1 MRSFFPFIVLKH
13 TVQRFVQDRCNT
25 EGRALSFI
33 TLMSLVPLIV
43 ATAFYLKHL
52 SFIPTMQQRFS
63 EFLSSYFLP
72 ETTQTITVYMD
83 SVIDS
88 SNTVGI
94 VGILSALVISYLL
107 LFTFSRTVNRIWR
120 RGTRP
125 TFLRTTVKFVI
136 LILCVPGIIA
146 VTAVLN
152 RAFLVAR
159 LSVAIGSGII
169 DNARLTQTISLLLH
183 WFLLTLVLGL
193 IPCDR
198 VKFSYSLLTGTIIGT
213 CWFFSR
219 RGLDLYSKLFPQMGV
234 LYGSLAFVPIF
245 LIWVYLS
252 WLIVLFGVELNYTL
266 HDELPRKIKA
276 GVQAE

>member
-1 MRSFFPFIVLKH
+1 
-13 TVQRFVQDRCNT
+13 
-25 EGRALSFI
+25 
-33 TLMSLVPLIV
+33 MSLVPLLV
-43 ATAFYLKHL
+43 ATAFYLKQL
-52 SFIPTMQQRFS
+52 AFIPSLQQRFT

-83 SVIDS
+83 SVLDS
-88 SNTVGI
+88 SKTVGI
-94 VGILSALVISYLL
+94 IGILAALLISYLL

-120 RGTRP
+120 KGKRP
-125 TFLRTTVKFVI
+125 TFLRTTVKYII
-136 LILCVPGIIA
+136 LVLCVPVVIA

-159 LSVAIGSGII
+159 LSVATGSGFFEY
-169 DNARLTQTISLLLH
+169 ARLPQITSLLLH

-198 VKFSYSLLTGTIIGT
+198 VKFSYSLLTGAVIGSS
-213 CWFFSR
+213 WFFLR
-219 RGLDLYSKLFPQMGV
+219 KGLDLYSKLFPQMGV

-252 WLIVLFGVELNYTL
+252 WLIVLFGVELNYTFQ
-266 HDELPRKIKA
+266 EVLPRRSKPEGEA
-276 GVQAE
+276 V